1 MTTGPATDG
10 VMLMAYGAPASLEA
24 VGEYFTHIRGGR
36 RPPEERVE
44 ELRSRYRA
52 IGGVET
58 LLRITE
64 EQGRALQ
71 EVLAA
76 DGGSP
81 VAVFTGMRHS
91 RPFIHE
97 RIRDVAAAG
106 VRRLVGLP
114 MAPHYSS
121 MSVGAYHRALRDA
134 AASVAPGIEL
144 LLVESWHDH
153 PRFIA
158 ALAAALRETLA
169 AAKRDASA
177 TRDEAAEPIVLFTA
191 HSLPRRIVEAGEP
204 YRDQLLT
211 TARLVAESAA
221 VRRWE
226 LAFQS
231 ASPTGEPWLGPDI
244 LASIRSVVSEG
255 GRALVIAPVGFVA
268 DHLEILYDVDHLCRR
283 AAEDLGAR
291 LWRTPSMNVRPDF
304 IGALAA
310 ITRARLR
317 GTT

>member
-1 MTTGPATDG
+1 MATDG
-10 VMLMAYGAPASLEA
+10 VMLMAYGAPQSLEA

-36 RPPEERVE
+36 RPPEDRIE

-64 EQGRALQ
+64 EQGSALR
-71 EVLAA
+71 EVLAT

-91 RPFIHE
+91 PPFIHE
-97 RIRDVAAAG
+97 RMRDVAAAG

-114 MAPHYSS
+114 MAPHFSS
-121 MSVGAYHRALRDA
+121 MSVGAYQRALREA
-134 AASVAPGIEL
+134 ATSSPGVKIL
-144 LLVESWHDH
+144 PVDSWHDH
-153 PRFIA
+153 PAFVA
-158 ALAAALRETLA
+158 ALARALRETVA
-169 AAKRDASA
+169 AAR
-177 TRDEAAEPIVLFTA
+177 AEGVESPKVIFTA
-191 HSLPRRIVEAGEP
+191 HSLPRRIVDAGEP

-211 TARLVAESAA
+211 TAGLVATAADES
-221 VRRWE
+221 VWE

-244 LASIRSVVSEG
+244 LETIRRMVSQG
-255 GRALVIAPVGFVA
+255 IRGLVIAPIGFVA
-268 DHLEILYDVDHLCRR
+268 DHLEILYDVDVLCRR
-283 AAEDLGAR
+283 TAEDLGAR

-317 GTT
+317 GPA